1 MSIRNYFAI
10 ATIFIASNAYSLT
23 ADTAKAIAV
32 GEGDPRIEALRAAVT
47 GLMTRL
53 SPSSRRCRTTQ

>member
-1 MSIRNYFAI
+1 VVTVTGVTGFAMSIRNYFAI

-47 GLMTRL
+47 G
-53 SPSSRRCRTTQ
+53 C